1 MSKGK
6 EIGRREET
14 RGGKEKGGGEKVN
27 NSQIAKKSAEQ
38 IWNDIIGRSILFFE
52 TARPSIKHVIIED
65 WEQIIKANIDSV
77 ITNLEK
83 QNADL
88 KNDNRIHLDR
98 IRELKEKISVL
109 EIEIS
114 GLKNQID
121 DLKAY
126 LREAETEIDRMGD
139 RE

>member
-38 IWNDIIGRSILFFE
+38 IWNGIIGRSILFFE
-52 TARPSIKHVIIED
+52 IARPSIKHVIIED